1 MDKIKLCNSSLC
13 GEVTVCSSKS
23 IAHRA
28 IIAGVLSK
36 KDITIYN
43 VKYSKDILATIDAL
57 KVLGADITYKDNT
70 VTVKKSELIKNSSLT
85 FNANES
91 GSTLRFLIP
100 VFISL
105 NNETLFLGEGRLPE
119 RPLDDYLEIFDKE
132 GVSYE
137 RGENYLPLKTKG
149 TFKGDTFFVKG
160 NVSSQFI
167 TGLMLS
173 AVVLEREI
181 TINITTPLESRPYV
195 EMTAKVLNDF
205 GHNVEFSDNLICI
218 KKGETKISTYTVEN
232 DWSQAAFFLAGGV
245 MSGDVTLCEMNLSSS
260 QGDKEI
266 VEILKNMGA
275 KITCFDNKVRVEKSN
290 LKGIK
295 IDVSQIPDL
304 VPILCV
310 LGAYS
315 EGETLIYNAGRL
327 KIKESDRILSS
338 KKMLESAGVIPE
350 TGEDFIKIYGKGSF
364 SDCVIDSYNDHRIV
378 MASAIMAT
386 QANNI
391 TITNYKA
398 VEKSYPEFF
407 SHYFKIGGKGE
418 FINE

>member
-1 MDKIKLCNSSLC
+1 MDKIKLFNSSLC

-57 KVLGADITYKDNT
+57 KVLGADICYKDDT
-70 VTVKKSELIKNSSLT
+70 VIIKKSELIKNSSLT

-100 VFISL
+100 VFIAL
-105 NNETLFLGEGRLPE
+105 NNETLFLGEGRLPK
-119 RPLDDYLEIFDKE
+119 RPLDDYFEIFQKE
-132 GVSYE
+132 GIVYE
-137 RGENYLPLKTKG
+137 RGENYLPLKTNG

-167 TGLMLS
+167 TGLML
-173 AVVLEREI
+173 AGVVLNKEI

-195 EMTAKVLNDF
+195 EITAKVLKDF
-205 GHNVEFSDNLICI
+205 GHNVEISGNLIRI
-218 KKGETKISTYTVEN
+218 KKGEAKISTYTVEN

-245 MSGDVTLCEMNLSSS
+245 MSGDVTLCDINLSSP

-266 VEILKNMGA
+266 AEILKNMGA
-275 KITCFDNKVRVEKSN
+275 KITCFDNKVRVQKSN

-310 LGAYS
+310 LGAYAK
-315 EGETLIYNAGRL
+315 GETLIYNAGRL
-327 KIKESDRILSS
+327 KIKESDRILTS
-338 KKMLESAGVIPE
+338 KKMLESAGITLE
-350 TGEDFIKIYGKGSF
+350 TGEDFIKIYGKGNF
-364 SDCVIDSYNDHRIV
+364 SDCVIDSFNDHRIV

-386 QANNI
+386 QTFSL